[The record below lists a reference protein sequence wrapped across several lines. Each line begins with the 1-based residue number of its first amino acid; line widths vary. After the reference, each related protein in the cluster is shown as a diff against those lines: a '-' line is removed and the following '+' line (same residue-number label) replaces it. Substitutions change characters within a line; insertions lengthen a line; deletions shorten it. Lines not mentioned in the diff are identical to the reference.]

1 MAASIV
7 LPGPGGG
14 RSSTV
19 TNVVVGRGATLVY
32 EPEPVI
38 AVAGLADLMS
48 FLAHHPEFA
57 AHQAAVAAYRERYGV
72 DA

>member
-1 MAASIV
+1 MRTTRRSYSPVEA
-7 LPGPGGG
+7 LPDDMKAMLARRLTELGG
-14 RSSTV
+14 
-19 TNVVVGRGATLVY
+19 LCLL
-32 EPEPVI
+32 

-48 FLAHHPEFA
+48 FLAHHSEFA